1 MEAQKENVI
10 VKLSF
15 AFSLEIISFTERL
28 EGLRKYNMANQLFRS
43 GTSIGAHVREAQGSE
58 SRADF
63 LHKMKGAYKE
73 AEESKYWL
81 EFCRHAKSY
90 PDPENLL
97 GDVEAILKIHGK
109 IIHSSKSHG

>member
-1 MEAQKENVI
+1 MTTLAYLQI
-10 VKLSF
+10 LPF
-15 AFSLEIISFTERL
+15 AHLT
-28 EGLRKYNMANQLFRS
+28 
-43 GTSIGAHVREAQGSE
+43 GAHVREAQGSE

-73 AEESKYWL
+73 AEETKYWL
-81 EFCRHAKSY
+81 ELCHHAKSY

-97 GDVEAILKIHGK
+97 GDVEAILKILGK